1 MLYLKSEENK
11 GSRTGKSTSASDEVI
26 AKAIQRKLEFGD
38 KTGVLM
44 HYQYGAGK
52 VQYLRP
58 YERELDSTFT
68 PFLLPNLKYRYY
80 IKMDGQTK
88 YTKSLMDKH

>member
-68 PFLLPNLKYRYY
+68 PFYCRILSTVITLKWMAKRST
-80 IKMDGQTK
+80 Q
-88 YTKSLMDKH
+88 SH